1 LLDKNGT
8 WNPVTG
14 CTPVSAGCD
23 NCWAA
28 AMARRFKQD
37 FAVTM
42 HPDRLG
48 KIPGGKGKR
57 IFVCNTGDLFHEAV
71 TDGFIWDVFMT
82 MANTPQHKFLVLTK
96 RPKRMAKV
104 MPNISWALPDR
115 LEHVWLGTSVED
127 QATLDARVLW
137 LLKTPAAVRYVSY
150 EPALGPVDFRKYWD
164 YYLTERLDWVICG
177 GESGPKARP
186 MNPDWARKV
195 RDDCKAAGVA
205 FWFKQWGQFAPD
217 YDWLGDNPLRH
228 PSYLKYANTIQRFT
242 VTKAVDSSQLGKI
255 RYYAFDEKDRAV
267 LMRKHRSV
275 KQAGRLLD
283 GREWNQ
289 LPEDLL
295 VRELPE

>member
-1 LLDKNGT
+1 MSGRYWDKNGT

-42 HPDRLG
+42 HPDRLN

-71 TDGFIWDVFMT
+71 TDGFIWDVFMA
-82 MANTPQHKFLVLTK
+82 MANTPQHEFLVLTK
-96 RPKRMAKV
+96 RPERMAKV
-104 MPNISWALPDR
+104 MPNISWALHDR

-186 MNPDWARKV
+186 MHPDWARKV

-205 FWFKQWGQFAPD
+205 FWFKQWGEWAPD
-217 YDWLGDNPLRH
+217 CLCDTKRPH
-228 PSYLKYANTIQRFT
+228 KTIERPEPGSRGVMFRC
-242 VTKAVDSSQLGKI
+242 GK
-255 RYYAFDEKDRAV
+255 
-267 LMRKHRSV
+267 

-289 LPEDLL
+289 LPGDLL